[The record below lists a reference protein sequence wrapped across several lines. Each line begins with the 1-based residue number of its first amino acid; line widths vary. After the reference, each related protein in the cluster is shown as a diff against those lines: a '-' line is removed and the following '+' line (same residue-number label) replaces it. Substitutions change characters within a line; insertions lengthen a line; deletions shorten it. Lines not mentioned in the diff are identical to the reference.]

1 MRNLP
6 RALGTDL
13 ALRADRRSH
22 YDRAAGRRVLASAA
36 FSFYVANFGR
46 YDATYGSLGAVIV
59 LLFWF
64 YLSFFI
70 VLLGAEI
77 NAEREFRTGQ
87 PTRSDA
93 LKPRQ
98 MADSAGVPSSHGE
111 A

>member
-1 MRNLP
+1 
-6 RALGTDL
+6 
-13 ALRADRRSH
+13 
-22 YDRAAGRRVLASAA
+22 
-36 FSFYVANFGR
+36 
-46 YDATYGSLGAVIV
+46 VIV

-77 NAEREFRTGQ
+77 NAEREFRAGQ

>member
-1 MRNLP
+1 
-6 RALGTDL
+6 
-13 ALRADRRSH
+13 
-22 YDRAAGRRVLASAA
+22 
-36 FSFYVANFGR
+36 
-46 YDATYGSLGAVIV
+46 V

-77 NAEREFRTGQ
+77 NAERELRTGQ

-93 LKPRQ
+93 PRE
-98 MADSAGVPSSHGE
+98 MADPAAVPSSQGE